1 MSEKVYDNGI
11 GNRVMRQKNR
21 RSVHEKVSGCLG
33 SNTDGFLRQFLYDQ
47 NGLMTKWL
55 VEIFPGMNRQWFTG
69 FNAALFTMTFACT
82 SNYALFLRNAIRGI
96 DCNTVDSRDLGER
109 PAIRERRKKRLQ
121 RISRSPGLSGAAS
134 EAAEVHID

>member
-1 MSEKVYDNGI
+1 
-11 GNRVMRQKNR
+11 MRQKNR

-33 SNTDGFLRQFLYDQ
+33 SSTDGFLRQFLYDQ

-82 SNYALFLRNAIRGI
+82 SNYGI
-96 DCNTVDSRDLGER
+96 DCNNVDSRDLGER